1 MPADLAT
8 TRPWAATTCPEA
20 SSSGVGQRSV
30 PSSGMYD
37 YPDGPDAAEERSL
50 LRIQARVAWFMRLL
64 TTVDAGERPSA
75 PPGPAIHAANHRSMA
90 DLLLSTCTF
99 SSWGWPI
106 RPLVAVSY
114 FERPL
119 IGWLLRQLRCIPV
132 EGTEALDLA
141 AEALRDGWSI
151 AIMPEGRIVP
161 EEEWAETGV
170 GRYHPGIGRLAIDTG
185 LPVVANGASGTER
198 FWPRGRSLPFFR
210 PWRRVPLVLR
220 SEVVGVVEA
229 ERAREATDEIM
240 AAVVRC
246 VATSDQIAGRTT

>member
-1 MPADLAT
+1 MH
-8 TRPWAATTCPEA
+8 
-20 SSSGVGQRSV
+20 G
-30 PSSGMYD
+30 
-37 YPDGPDAAEERSL
+37 YPDGPDPTEERSL
-50 LRIQARVAWFMRLL
+50 LRIQARVAWFMRIL
-64 TTVDAGERPSA
+64 TTVDVGERPPA

-99 SSWGWPI
+99 STWGWPI

-119 IGWLLRQLRCIPV
+119 IGWLLRKLRCIPV

-170 GRYHPGIGRLAIDTG
+170 GRSHLGIGRLAMTPGFRWWPTG
-185 LPVVANGASGTER
+185 PAEPKFSGLGDGPSRSSGPGGGYHWCCVVRWSGWWSPNEPAKPQT
-198 FWPRGRSLPFFR
+198 RS
-210 PWRRVPLVLR
+210 WRRWF
-220 SEVVGVVEA
+220 
-229 ERAREATDEIM
+229 
-240 AAVVRC
+240 AAWPPR
-246 VATSDQIAGRTT
+246 TGSPEELSDLGRIESV

>member
-1 MPADLAT
+1 MIG
-8 TRPWAATTCPEA
+8 R
-20 SSSGVGQRSV
+20 SSV
-30 PSSGMYD
+30 PSSGMHG
-37 YPDGPDAAEERSL
+37 YPEAPDPTEERSL
-50 LRIQARVAWFMRLL
+50 LRIQARVAWFMRIL
-64 TTVDAGERPSA
+64 TTVDVGERPPA

-99 SSWGWPI
+99 STWGWPI

-114 FERPL
+114 FERPM
-119 IGWLLRQLRCIPV
+119 IGWLLRKLRCIPV

-170 GRYHPGIGRLAIDTG
+170 GRSHLGIGRLAIDTG

-198 FWPRGRSLPFFR
+198 LWPRGRSLPFFR

-220 SEVVGVVEA
+220 SEVVGVVDA
-229 ERAREATDEIM
+229 ERPREATDEIM

-246 VATSDQIAGRTT
+246 VATSDRIAGRTV